1 MINVN
6 RVSAVA
12 LALLLGAVWPL
23 PAVAQDSQGVGIV
36 TTLSGSATV
45 ARPTVPQP
53 LPLKFKDDVFEKD
66 RISTAE
72 KSLVRVLL
80 GGKAIVTVREL
91 SVLTITE
98 DMGRAEINLQSGK
111 IALAVAKQ
119 RMKPGESITIRA
131 RNAVAAIRGTVVI
144 AEIRTATA
152 QAGQPAQFGG
162 IGTFHVRNGTVEVSP
177 PGGNPFSVGP
187 GQSGDG
193 TGRVWTRTP
202 EEDAALDEGLTTD
215 DRGDLPD
222 DIWQQQQDQANFL
235 GNLIIPDRGNTP
247 GSGPDACVQDP
258 NAEGCKQH
266 QANNNPP
273 SPPFLTP
280 PLSNYV
286 NLLQNPGAENGL
298 SNWDKTGAGFSAP
311 NFGSNDAPIN
321 PPAGNKM
328 FLIHTGNGAVVGT
341 INGSTGP
348 YLSTLSQSFAFTGG
362 RVFAL
367 GFNSAMVSLEFP
379 TQPTTFN
386 DTFQVTAFDSA
397 NNQALLAMESRNTSA
412 FAYATQPF
420 NSNGFSTSVAP
431 HTNVSPYG
439 VTDFRSWAKTWVTT
453 TTDSGTLQFK
463 IFDVGDTIYDSAA
476 LIDSVFAYAL
486 TPALLVRNGAELIT
500 TGPGPLAEWINQPPV
515 AFDSLMVIC
524 CQGSA
529 NLGGRLLHAKNT
541 DLTVPISILSVVQG
555 GMFKTTSTDSV
566 AFLEGGVHS
575 IGTLVAAFDLS
586 GVNTAVDLTV
596 GYPGVGL
603 ALGTDKIMQFPGA
616 LFETSGTTVNTRKV
630 MQIDTAL
637 VEASAPLIWA
647 HNASNITTSQDA
659 VDLAFRARVTS
670 LSPVVRL
677 DASTLTVANG
687 SAINVAASVLRVTG
701 DLFSLF
707 NGSTLRVLN
716 GTLLNASGGSNVSVS
731 GAFIGFGGTGGN
743 LVSVTNSFCP
753 CSIIGGIPV
762 ALVGGAMAS
771 QVSIGA
777 GAIRNPGLGLISPNV
792 ALIRVFGTATR
803 VTIGGS

>member
-23 PAVAQDSQGVGIV
+23 PAAAQDSQGVGVV

-187 GQSGDG
+187 MQSGDG

-215 DRGDLPD
+215 DRGGLPD
-222 DIWQQQQDQANFL
+222 GLWEQEQDQATFL

-247 GSGPDACVQDP
+247 PPVIDPCAKDP
-258 NAEGCKQH
+258 NAEGCKQNPSN
-266 QANNNPP
+266 QNPTNNVT
-273 SPPFLTP
+273 FQTP
-280 PLSNYV
+280 PLSNFDK
-286 NLLQNPGAENGL
+286 LLKNPGAEDVL
-298 SNWDKTGAGFSAP
+298 SSWNTTGAGFSAP
-311 NFGSNDAPIN
+311 NFGFLN
-321 PPAGNKM
+321 PPADSKM
-328 FLIHTGNGAVVGT
+328 FLIHTGNGAVNNFT
-341 INGSTGP
+341 
-348 YLSTLSQSFAFTGG
+348 STLSQGFSFTGG

-367 GFNSAMVSLEFP
+367 GFNSAMVSNEFP
-379 TQPTTFN
+379 SQPTTFN
-386 DTFQVTAFDSA
+386 DTFQVTAIDSA
-397 NNQALLAMESRNTSA
+397 GNQALLAMESRNTAA
-412 FAYATQPF
+412 FAYATQQF
-420 NSNGFSTSVAP
+420 NSNGFSTN
-431 HTNVSPYG
+431 TNPYG
-439 VTDFRSWAKTWVTT
+439 VTDFRSWARTWVTT

-463 IFDVGDTIYDSAA
+463 IFDVGDNIFDSAA

-486 TPALLVRNGAELIT
+486 TPALLVRNGAQLIT
-500 TGPGPLAEWINQPPV
+500 TGPGALAEWINQPPV

-541 DLTVPISILSVVQG
+541 NLSVPVSILSVVQG

-566 AFLEGGVHS
+566 AFLEGGTHS
-575 IGTLVAAFDLS
+575 IGTQVAAFDLS
-586 GVNTAVDLTV
+586 GVNTAPDLTV

-603 ALGTDKIMQFPGA
+603 SLGTDKIMQFPGA
-616 LFETSGTTVNTRKV
+616 LFETSGATVNTRKV

-637 VEASAPLIWA
+637 VEASLPLIWA
-647 HNASNITTSQDA
+647 HNGSNITTSLDA

-687 SAINVAASVLRVTG
+687 SAINVAASVLRITG
-701 DLFSLF
+701 DLFSLI

-716 GTLLNASGGSNVSVS
+716 GTLLNASGGSSVFVS
-731 GAFIGFGGTGGN
+731 GAFIGFGGVGGN
-743 LVSVTNSFCP
+743 LISVANSFCP
-753 CSIIGGIPV
+753 CTLVGGIPV
-762 ALVGGAMAS
+762 ALVGGATAA

-777 GAIRNPGLGLISPNV
+777 GAIRNPTLGSITPNV
-792 ALIRVFGTATR
+792 ALIRVFGPATR
-803 VTIGGS
+803 VTIGGTGGS